1 MGYFQGTS
9 VNIGSQDG
17 QSGHSG
23 LGPGSEGSYRHMG
36 SGTSPGSYL
45 RVLPSFRLDLL
56 TDELRDPSDA
66 REGPDPSDPG

>member
-1 MGYFQGTS
+1 MDPRMAK
-9 VNIGSQDG
+9 VVILAWDPDM
-17 QSGHSG
+17 G
-23 LGPGSEGSYRHMG
+23 LGP
-36 SGTSPGSYL
+36 SPGSYL